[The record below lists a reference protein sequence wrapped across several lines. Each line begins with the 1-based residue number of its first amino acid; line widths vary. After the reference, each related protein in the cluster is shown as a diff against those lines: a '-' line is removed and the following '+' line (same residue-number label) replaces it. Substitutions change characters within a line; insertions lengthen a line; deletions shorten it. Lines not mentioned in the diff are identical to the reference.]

1 MRPTFI
7 KVKTQQID
15 NENYVLITQE
25 EYNKLRQRIDEGFT
39 YAQEKD
45 NKIECLEDELDQM
58 RAELEKYKTFFK
70 NFKNLLDKQ

>member
-1 MRPTFI
+1 MKPTFI

-25 EYNKLRQRIDEGFT
+25 EYTKLRQRIDDGFA

-45 NKIECLEDELDQM
+45 NKIECLEDELLQ
-58 RAELEKYKTFFK
+58 AYVELDTYKIFFK
-70 NFKNLLDKQ
+70 NMQKMLDKQ

>member
-1 MRPTFI
+1 MRPKFI

-25 EYNKLRQRIDEGFT
+25 EYTQLRQRIDEGFT

-45 NKIECLEDELDQM
+45 NKIECLEDELLQ
-58 RAELEKYKTFFK
+58 AYIELDTYKIFFK
-70 NFKNLLDKQ
+70 NMQKMLDKQ

>member
-1 MRPTFI
+1 MKPKFI

-25 EYNKLRQRIDEGFT
+25 EYTKLRQRIDDGFT

-45 NKIECLEDELDQM
+45 NKIECLEDEL
-58 RAELEKYKTFFK
+58 RLVYTELENYENFFK
-70 NFKNLLDKQ
+70 NMQKMLDKQ

>member
-1 MRPTFI
+1 MRPKFI

-25 EYNKLRQRIDEGFT
+25 EYAQLRQRIDEGFT

-45 NKIECLEDELDQM
+45 NKIECLENEL
-58 RAELEKYKTFFK
+58 RLVYAELENYENFFK
-70 NFKNLLDKQ
+70 NLQKMLDK

>member
-7 KVKTQQID
+7 KVKIQQID

-25 EYNKLRQRIDEGFT
+25 EYTQLRQRIDEGFA

-45 NKIECLEDELDQM
+45 NKIECLEDELRQ
-58 RAELEKYKTFFK
+58 AYIELDTYKIFFK
-70 NFKNLLDKQ
+70 NMQKMLDKQ

>member
-1 MRPTFI
+1 MKPTFI

-25 EYNKLRQRIDEGFT
+25 EYTQLRQRIDDGFA

-45 NKIECLEDELDQM
+45 NKIERLEDEL
-58 RAELEKYKTFFK
+58 RLVYTELENYENFFK
-70 NFKNLLDKQ
+70 NMRKMLDE

>member
-1 MRPTFI
+1 MKPTFI

-25 EYNKLRQRIDEGFT
+25 EYTQLRQRIDEGFT

-45 NKIECLEDELDQM
+45 NKIKCLEDEL
-58 RAELEKYKTFFK
+58 RLVYTELENYENFFK
-70 NFKNLLDKQ
+70 NMQKLLDNQ

>member
-1 MRPTFI
+1 MKPKFI

-25 EYNKLRQRIDEGFT
+25 EYAELRQRIDEGFT

-45 NKIECLEDELDQM
+45 NKIECLEDELRQ
-58 RAELEKYKTFFK
+58 AYVELDKYKIFFK
-70 NFKNLLDKQ
+70 TMQKMLDKQ

>member
-1 MRPTFI
+1 MRPKFI

-25 EYNKLRQRIDEGFT
+25 EYTQLRQRIDEGFT

-45 NKIECLEDELDQM
+45 NKIERLEDEFRQVYI
-58 RAELEKYKTFFK
+58 ELETYKNFFK
-70 NFKNLLDKQ
+70 NMQKMLDKQ

>member
-1 MRPTFI
+1 MKPKFI

-25 EYNKLRQRIDEGFT
+25 EYTQLRQRIDEGFA

-45 NKIECLEDELDQM
+45 NKIERLEDEL
-58 RAELEKYKTFFK
+58 RLVYTELENYENFFK
-70 NFKNLLDKQ
+70 NMQKLLDNQ

>member
-1 MRPTFI
+1 MRPKFI

-25 EYNKLRQRIDEGFT
+25 EYTKLRQRIDEGFA

-45 NKIECLEDELDQM
+45 NKIECLEDELLQ
-58 RAELEKYKTFFK
+58 AHVELDKYKIFFK
-70 NFKNLLDKQ
+70 TMQKMLDKQ

>member
-1 MRPTFI
+1 MKPTFI

-45 NKIECLEDELDQM
+45 NEIECLEDELRQ
-58 RAELEKYKTFFK
+58 AHIELDTYKQFFK
-70 NFKNLLDKQ
+70 NLKFLLDEQ

>member
-1 MRPTFI
+1 MRPKFI

-25 EYNKLRQRIDEGFT
+25 EYTELRQRIDEGFA

-45 NKIECLEDELDQM
+45 NKIECLENELLQANIELD
-58 RAELEKYKTFFK
+58 KYKIFFK
-70 NFKNLLDKQ
+70 TMQKMLDKQ

>member
-1 MRPTFI
+1 MKPKFI

-25 EYNKLRQRIDEGFT
+25 EYTKLRQRIDEGFT

-45 NKIECLEDELDQM
+45 NKIECLEDEL
-58 RAELEKYKTFFK
+58 RLVYTELENYENFFK
-70 NFKNLLDKQ
+70 NMQKLLDK